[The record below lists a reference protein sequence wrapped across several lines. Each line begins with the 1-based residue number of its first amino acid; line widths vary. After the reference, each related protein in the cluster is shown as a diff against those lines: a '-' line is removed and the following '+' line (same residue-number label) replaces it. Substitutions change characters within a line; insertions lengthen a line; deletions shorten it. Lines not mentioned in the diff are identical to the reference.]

1 MIPMYGAGSRAPSI
15 PARAGLGL
23 ANDPSWRQFAAGPN
37 AYGAAPPD
45 NQRDAFAAR
54 DLGMVAAGHD
64 MRFGPMSPQSMFRGP
79 TVRSAPGQ
87 YDVHPMM
94 PSRGGPMPMPAPDL
108 GTSQYDRNIGAA
120 QWAALHQSP
129 GDGSTAQMLG
139 MRPGGDL
146 AFRITGFPK
155 AGSGRGPGF
164 AYAPAAKIGAAYN
177 RLSEQNPGLN
187 LGNFNIGD
195 KGIPMDASGKT
206 PVDPASLHDAMIQAR
221 RQRGQQ
227 NIDSLRDNMR
237 SRLAIRAAQRGNFGP
252 LSNLMRDSAQRAN
265 AGGEGI
271 AGNDGAV
278 GHREM
283 FALAG
288 NVMNQLGDKLPAK
301 ERLKFMSSL
310 AEAMVLGK
318 GGAAKIPGLI
328 GGLGGVVDDAGGAD
342 ADHNKLFGL
351 AHDMLQRNGE
361 SMPHKE
367 RMQLTS
373 ELMAAMM
380 KGKAGAADLPGI
392 ISRMGD
398 VPQVEGPKNP
408 EAMFGL
414 AGGMLEKFG
423 GDLASEDKLKF
434 LSGLVGA
441 MMQGKEGAKQV
452 PGMITGLGDS
462 VASSADK
469 KRVQE
474 RYASKR
480 ESNRLNSLDSQL
492 SSDEVAAFRSQ
503 FKDPRDFIAWARSQN
518 MNDMATNKHLYSI
531 YGPSTK
537 VSSQDPSGNNRSFF
551 GYETQI
557 DPNQGYQP
565 VPAGIVPGI
574 ANQLY
579 NLMPGHQATS
589 QTGSVARMFS
599 EVFGMTAPPPVVGP
613 APRGGQFGPVA
624 PQQRF

>member
-1 MIPMYGAGSRAPSI
+1 
-15 PARAGLGL
+15 
-23 ANDPSWRQFAAGPN
+23 
-37 AYGAAPPD
+37 
-45 NQRDAFAAR
+45 
-54 DLGMVAAGHD
+54 
-64 MRFGPMSPQSMFRGP
+64 
-79 TVRSAPGQ
+79 
-87 YDVHPMM
+87 
-94 PSRGGPMPMPAPDL
+94 
-108 GTSQYDRNIGAA
+108 
-120 QWAALHQSP
+120 
-129 GDGSTAQMLG
+129 
-139 MRPGGDL
+139 
-146 AFRITGFPK
+146 
-155 AGSGRGPGF
+155 
-164 AYAPAAKIGAAYN
+164 
-177 RLSEQNPGLN
+177 
-187 LGNFNIGD
+187 
-195 KGIPMDASGKT
+195 
-206 PVDPASLHDAMIQAR
+206 MIQAR
-221 RQRGQQ
+221 RQRSQQ

-474 RYASKR
+474 RSASKR
-480 ESNRLNSLDSQL
+480 ESGRLNSMDSQL
-492 SSDEVAAFRSQ
+492 SSEEVAALRNQ
-503 FKDPRDFIAWARSQN
+503 FKDPKEFIAWAQAQN
-518 MNDMATNKHLYSI
+518 MNNLAMNKHLYSI
-531 YGPSTK
+531 YGPDTE
-537 VSSQDPSGNNRSFF
+537 VSAENPAGKNWYQTRISPEENYQSRPKGMLPWMIQKQYEMLNSFPGGQNYLGAIGF
-551 GYETQI
+551 
-557 DPNQGYQP
+557 PNQ
-565 VPAGIVPGI
+565 
-574 ANQLY
+574 
-579 NLMPGHQATS
+579 S
-589 QTGSVARMFS
+589 
-599 EVFGMTAPPPVVGP
+599 PPTPVGP
-613 APRGGQFGPVA
+613 ALRRGQ
-624 PQQRF
+624 